1 MYRKDGMELE
11 RRTIREGN
19 RSSGRKWILWG
30 LIVILSALA
39 IVVGHRVAA
48 RNLNLFTEDGSGNYR
63 GTVTKVLTTAPQG
76 QDPYL
81 EELGPENTEIV
92 YFQAKVKAGPH
103 KGDTV
108 NGEQVI
114 DERYYNS
121 QYLKPVEPGDS
132 VLLYMNEGMYG
143 EEDTWYFSDYYR
155 FDKIV
160 ILGLVFAAL
169 VVLLGRGK
177 GVNTLISMIFT
188 LLFVFLVF
196 VPAVMGGENAYLAA
210 LITCLYTIVMTL
222 MLVIG
227 PGRKTLA
234 TIIGCVGGTA
244 IAALCSSLMKGL
256 LRLTGFLD
264 DESIYLTLLNP
275 DKPLDL
281 TALIFAAILIG
292 AIGAIMDVAMDIA
305 SALYELCGH
314 VPDITFHKLF
324 QSGMSIGRDI
334 MGTMANTLVLAYIG
348 SSLSSIMLL
357 LTYSTSVLHL
367 LNREVIIVECLQAL
381 IGSLAILLTI
391 PLTVLACGALYLH
404 RGRGRGGSGRRL
416 A

>member
-1 MYRKDGMELE
+1 MEVERKRPRGE
-11 RRTIREGN
+11 R
-19 RSSGRKWILWG
+19 RSSGRGWVLWG
-30 LIVILSALA
+30 IIVILSALC
-39 IVVGHRVAA
+39 ILLGHRLAA
-48 RNLNLFTEDGSGNYR
+48 RDLKIFTEEGGGNYR
-63 GTVTKVLTTAPQG
+63 GTVTKVLEAPPQSAA
-76 QDPYL
+76 
-81 EELGPENTEIV
+81 EEPQLGEFGGEGADIV
-92 YFQAKVKAGPH
+92 YFHVKVKAGPH
-103 KGDTV
+103 KGSTV
-108 NGEQVI
+108 LAEQII
-114 DERYYNS
+114 DERYYTS

-132 VLLYMNEGMYG
+132 VLLYMNEGLGDEG
-143 EEDTWYFSDYYR
+143 ESWYFSDYYR

-177 GVNTLISMIFT
+177 GANTLISMGFT

-196 VPAVMGGENAYLAA
+196 VPAVMGGANAYLAA

-227 PGRKTLA
+227 PGKKALA
-234 TIIGCVGGTA
+234 TIIGCVGGIV
-244 IAALCSSLMKGL
+244 IAALCTSLMKGI

-292 AIGAIMDVAMDIA
+292 AMGAIMDVAMDIA

-314 VPDITFHKLF
+314 VPDISFHELF
-324 QSGMSIGRDI
+324 GSGMSIGRDI

-348 SSLSSIMLL
+348 SSLTSIMLL
-357 LTYSTSVLHL
+357 LTYSTSALHL
-367 LNREVIIVECLQAL
+367 LNREVVIVECLQAL

-391 PLTVLACGALYLH
+391 PLTVLACGALYLRH
-404 RGRGRGGSGRRL
+404 GHGQGRRGGGRRVEMR
-416 A
+416 